1 MAAYFVFFEIL
12 HFEIKTHIV
21 FDPNP
26 HITRLASPINTH
38 FTDVL
43 YTHIDLAE
51 LSLPAF
57 HLAIYR
63 IAKKL

>member
-51 LSLPAF
+51 LS
-57 HLAIYR
+57 
-63 IAKKL
+63 